1 LLPSVLDYTGLAVV
15 CSCRVLATTNFR
27 VFPHGCPDL
36 LKVTT
41 LSDLAPPPAAAEPDR
56 KTLKQDAAAAKA
68 RSKAARPWFKKK
80 RFIIPLALVVLLVL
94 VNLGGSDDDVDD
106 SATAEESTTDDAE
119 ATADEPEASVVE
131 NDDIPEEVADDA
143 EFAMMGE
150 EARDGQFAFTVD
162 NFECVGNTIAADN
175 EFLDDAVAQGQF
187 CLLDISVENIGS
199 EAQTLSASNQ
209 YLYDAEER
217 RFSASDDFE
226 VMMVVETP
234 IFDEINPGNSLSG
247 TIVFDV
253 PETAEIEFAEL
264 HDSAFS
270 GGVLVDLR

>member
-1 LLPSVLDYTGLAVV
+1 
-15 CSCRVLATTNFR
+15 
-27 VFPHGCPDL
+27 
-36 LKVTT
+36 
-41 LSDLAPPPAAAEPDR
+41 
-56 KTLKQDAAAAKA
+56 LKQDAAAAKA

-80 RFIIPLALVVLLVL
+80 RIIIPLALVVLLVL
-94 VNLGGSDDDVDD
+94 VNLGGSDDDVDS
-106 SATAEESTTDDAE
+106 SAAADESSADETVDAQDDTE
-119 ATADEPEASVVE
+119 PTADEPDADVVDDE
-131 NDDIPEEVADDA
+131 DIPEEVAADA
-143 EFAMMGE
+143 EFAIVGE

-162 NFECVGNTIAADN
+162 NFECVGDTIAADD

-199 EAQTLSASNQ
+199 EAQLLFASNQ

-253 PETAEIEFAEL
+253 PETADIEFAEL